1 MADDVDFATE
11 LVADNLEKS
20 IRAARAPIPVG
31 VAGECEACFEDM
43 PRLVN
48 GKCGYCRD
56 GRGPR
61 GRAS

>member
-31 VAGECEACFEDM
+31 VAGECDACFEDM